1 MNLSISENGN
11 LRLERVFVP
20 IELATENGEIL
31 IITMRDSGFELLYQ
45 ESSDLLSQTLSLKN
59 GEIKL

>member
-31 IITMRDSGFELLYQ
+31 IITMRDSGFELLYRQ
-45 ESSDLLSQTLSLKN
+45 
-59 GEIKL
+59 ICYHKLYH